1 LQTGDI
7 CTFFA
12 PFLAQ
17 LEVVRYRN
25 YYTPGTSVLQD
36 KYGLS
41 QMNITG
47 TYDPYLVA
55 LSFAVACLA
64 SYTAL
69 DLGGRIRVSRR
80 WARLTWLATAA
91 IAMGGGIWSMHF
103 IAMLAFF
110 MPMPVSYDF
119 GLTLFSLVVAIAV
132 TAVGFFMIGARQATA
147 PQLVLSGIFMGI
159 GIVAMHYTGMAAMR
173 MPAELRYDRAL
184 VALSVLIAIGASIA
198 ALWLAFRTTVTW
210 QRLLAAVVMGSAISG
225 MHYTGMAAARFI
237 AHPGMDEARGVPS
250 LAQSNLA
257 LAIAAITFVILLL
270 ALVASTFDRK
280 LTTLAEREAALL
292 RESEAQLRKLYR
304 ETPLPLHAVGA
315 DGRIEQ
321 VSDAWLKLLGYP
333 REDTTGRNL
342 TDFMTEDS
350 KRRYERAVW
359 PRLQLG
365 DDVKEVE
372 CRFVRKS
379 GEVLDVLLNAHG
391 ERANGKPVRML
402 GGIVDITARKRA
414 EEALRQSQRMEA
426 MGQLTGGVAHDFNNL
441 LMVITG
447 AADKLGRTI
456 QDEKVARSLEMIATA
471 VKRGKDLTSHLLSFA
486 RRQTF
491 ETAVLDL
498 TEMLPKFEEMLK
510 RSLRGDIEIR
520 TRVDG
525 GPCRVHVDPGELELA
540 LLNLGVNARD
550 AMPDGGILSLAIRR
564 VELFGGADT
573 DALRGTFVALELADT
588 GVGIPAAALS
598 HVFDPFFTTK
608 GPEKGTGLGLSQ
620 VYGFAKQSGGT
631 ATIHSE
637 PGHGTTIS
645 IYLPATDAPVRVE
658 QKAEAVDREPR
669 TGKGTVLLVEDS
681 KEVAAIL
688 AEYLEQLGFA
698 VDHVWNASD
707 ALRNLQSRGPYRLVV
722 TDILMP
728 GSVAGLE
735 LARIVRGNYSQ
746 IPILLTT
753 GYSERA
759 QEAVLEGFS
768 VLQKPY
774 DLQTLSDAI
783 RTLQSA

>member
-1 LQTGDI
+1 MTVI
-7 CTFFA
+7 
-12 PFLAQ
+12 
-17 LEVVRYRN
+17 
-25 YYTPGTSVLQD
+25 
-36 KYGLS
+36 
-41 QMNITG
+41 G

-80 WARLTWLATAA
+80 WARLAWLATAA

-103 IAMLAFF
+103 IAMLAFI

-119 GLTLFSLVVAIAV
+119 GLTLLSLVVAIGV
-132 TAVGFFMIGARQATA
+132 TGFGFFMIGTRRATA
-147 PQLVLSGIFMGI
+147 LQFVPSGIFMGI

-173 MPAELRYDRAL
+173 MPADLRYDRLL

-198 ALWLAFRTTVTW
+198 ALWLAFRTTLTW

-225 MHYTGMAAARFI
+225 MHYTGMAAATFVT
-237 AHPGMDEARGVPS
+237 HPGMDEARGVPS

-280 LTTLAEREAALL
+280 LTRLAEREAALL

-304 ETPLPLHAVGA
+304 ETPLPLHAVGV

-350 KRRYERAVW
+350 KRRYEKTVW

-365 DDVKEVE
+365 DDIQEVE

-402 GGIVDITARKRA
+402 GGIVDVTARKRA
-414 EEALRQSQRMEA
+414 EEALRQSQRLEA

-456 QDEKVARSLEMIATA
+456 QDERLARSLEMIATA

-564 VELFGGADT
+564 VELFGGADI
-573 DALRGTFVALELADT
+573 DGLRGTFVAVELADT
-588 GVGIPAAALS
+588 GVGIPAEALTR
-598 HVFDPFFTTK
+598 VFDPFFTTK
-608 GPEKGTGLGLSQ
+608 GPGKGTGLGLSQ

-631 ATIHSE
+631 ATIRSE
-637 PGHGTTIS
+637 PGRGTTIS
-645 IYLPATDAPVRVE
+645 IYLPATDAPVQVE
-658 QKAEAVDREPR
+658 QKTEPVHGEPR
-669 TGKGTVLLVEDS
+669 TAKGTVLLVEDS
-681 KEVAAIL
+681 KEVTAIL

-698 VDHVWNASD
+698 VDHAWNASE
-707 ALRNLQSRGPYRLVV
+707 ALRNLQSKGPYHLVV

-735 LARIVRGNYSQ
+735 LARIVRRSYSK
-746 IPILLTT
+746 IPVLLTT

-774 DLQTLSDAI
+774 DLQTLSDTI
-783 RTLQSA
+783 RELWTA

>member
-1 LQTGDI
+1 M
-7 CTFFA
+7 
-12 PFLAQ
+12 
-17 LEVVRYRN
+17 
-25 YYTPGTSVLQD
+25 PGKRVLQD

-41 QMNITG
+41 SMIVIG

-64 SYTAL
+64 SYSSL

-80 WARLTWLATAA
+80 WARLAWLATAA

-119 GLTLFSLVVAIAV
+119 GLTLFSLVVAIGV

-147 PQLVLSGIFMGI
+147 LQLVLSGIFMGI

-173 MPAELRYDRAL
+173 MPADLRYDRVL

-225 MHYTGMAAARFI
+225 MHYTGMAAATFV
-237 AHPGMDEARGVPS
+237 AHPGMDEARGIPS

-257 LAIAAITFVILLL
+257 LAIAVITFVILLL

-280 LTTLAEREAALL
+280 LTRLAEREAALL

-350 KRRYERAVW
+350 KRRYEKTVW

-365 DDVKEVE
+365 EDIKEAE

-379 GEVLDVLLNAHG
+379 GEVLDVLLNAHE
-391 ERANGKPVRML
+391 ERADGKPVRML

-456 QDEKVARSLEMIATA
+456 QDQRMTGSLEMIATA

-520 TRVDG
+520 TQVDG

-564 VELFGGADT
+564 VALSGSADT

-588 GVGIPAAALS
+588 GVGIPAEALK

-608 GPEKGTGLGLSQ
+608 GPGKGTGLGLSQ

-631 ATIHSE
+631 ATIRSE

-645 IYLPATDAPVRVE
+645 IYLPAATDAPVPVE
-658 QKAEAVDREPR
+658 QKAEQVDRELR

-698 VDHVWNASD
+698 VDHAWNASD
-707 ALRNLQSRGPYRLVV
+707 ALRNLQSKRPYHLVV

-759 QEAVLEGFS
+759 QDAVLEGFS

-774 DLQTLSDAI
+774 NLKTLSDAI
-783 RTLQSA
+783 RALQSARV